1 MPSALLTMPQQEQ
14 LPSKDYGIREVR
26 TSSHLLSQSLTTQ
39 QIWADNLESEFA
51 ALRQA
56 VERYPYISMVCST
69 IFSPKHPVIDA

>member
-26 TSSHLLSQSLTTQ
+26 ASSHLLSQSLTTQ

-69 IFSPKHPVIDA
+69 IFSSKYPVIDA